1 MLVPGG
7 LVAPPTSVCPGDVQD
22 HAADAGTLME
32 GPCEIARIR
41 KDVTAKTF
49 DFLQSE
55 IADDVSLSK
64 LGLAAAWKSESQEIE
79 RKVANGTITQRPY
92 GDVINIGHR
101 TTRDPFKGQGDDQ
114 AWGKTRKRLGGRRLT
129 GPSPRRRSAIRFCVA
144 PRVPL
149 SLRGELAI
157 PSATIARMRAAACR
171 VHSGSRTTCRYVPN
185 SAGRLSGTVIL
196 VRSRL
201 PRWGAV

>member
-1 MLVPGG
+1 
-7 LVAPPTSVCPGDVQD
+7 
-22 HAADAGTLME
+22 ME

-92 GDVINIGHR
+92 AMSLISAIAPHGTLSKGR
-101 TTRDPFKGQGDDQ
+101 ATTRRGARP
-114 AWGKTRKRLGGRRLT
+114 GR
-129 GPSPRRRSAIRFCVA
+129 G
-144 PRVPL
+144 
-149 SLRGELAI
+149 
-157 PSATIARMRAAACR
+157 
-171 VHSGSRTTCRYVPN
+171 
-185 SAGRLSGTVIL
+185 
-196 VRSRL
+196 
-201 PRWGAV
+201 